1 MATTTTLQ
9 SASDVSSMKNT
20 MMDNINNDTMDKSK
34 SNKMSPPPPP
44 PPPTVNSNPGTSYPE
59 PVPSM
64 EKQLS
69 STPFWINDPL
79 VLFKREE
86 IMDIW
91 PAPLMSIEQKLNA
104 ISRIVI
110 LLSILGFLI
119 TKNVNILFTGTITL
133 AIFVMM
139 YKLQYQG
146 QYDEKNGGNKDNS
159 SNDNNNGNDK
169 KEGFINSTFSNDPT
183 NNQNNQLE
191 RSKYSKPRGIL
202 KPTMT
207 TPTVTNPMMNV
218 LLPEIAYNPER
229 NQAAPAYNP
238 KIEKEINH
246 TTEVA
251 TVLDFEPKTLTEAE
265 KLRKKLFADLGDKYE
280 FDDSMRSFYTN
291 PSTTIPNDQQ
301 AFAEFCYG
309 SMISCKQ
316 GNEFA
321 CQRFNP
327 VLGSVLN

>member
-1 MATTTTLQ
+1 MSNANANATTTLQ
-9 SASDVSSMKNT
+9 SASDLKNGSSTNT
-20 MMDNINNDTMDKSK
+20 M
-34 SNKMSPPPPP
+34 
-44 PPPTVNSNPGTSYPE
+44 PTTNSNTGQNYPE
-59 PVPSM
+59 PVPTM

-69 STPFWINDPL
+69 STPFWINDPT

-86 IMDIW
+86 MMDIW
-91 PAPLMSIEQKLNA
+91 PAPLMSIEQKMNA

-119 TKNVNILFTGTITL
+119 TKNVNIIFTGAVTL

-139 YKLQYQG
+139 YKLQHQEE
-146 QYDEKNGGNKDNS
+146 YDAKNGSSNGNKNG
-159 SNDNNNGNDK
+159 NNNGK
-169 KEGFINSTFSNDPT
+169 KEGFINSKFSNDPT
-183 NNQNNQLE
+183 KNQLE
-191 RSKYSKPRGIL
+191 QSKYSKSRGIL
-202 KPTMT
+202 KPNMT
-207 TPTVTNPMMNV
+207 TPTVANPMMNV
-218 LLPEIAYNPER
+218 LLTEIAYNPER

-251 TVLDFEPKTLTEAE
+251 TVLDFEPRNMTEAE

-291 PSTTIPNDQQ
+291 PNTTIPNDQKG
-301 AFAEFCYG
+301 FAEFCYG
-309 SMISCKQ
+309 SMISCKE

-327 VLGSVLN
+327 VLGSVIN

>member
-1 MATTTTLQ
+1 MATTTTTLQ
-9 SASDVSSMKNT
+9 SASDVSNVTNQMN
-20 MMDNINNDTMDKSK
+20 NQINNIDKSK
-34 SNKMSPPPPP
+34 SKLSNDGGLNAT
-44 PPPTVNSNPGTSYPE
+44 PTTNSNMAISYPE

-64 EKQLS
+64 EKRLS
-69 STPFWINDPL
+69 STQFWINDPL

-86 IMDIW
+86 MMDIW

-119 TKNVNILFTGTITL
+119 TKNVNILFTGAITL

-139 YKLQYQG
+139 YKLQYQE
-146 QYDEKNGGNKDNS
+146 QYDEKNGNSNSGNSNS
-159 SNDNNNGNDK
+159 GNNDR
-169 KEGFINSTFSNDPT
+169 KEGFVNSKMYNV
-183 NNQNNQLE
+183 
-191 RSKYSKPRGIL
+191 L
-202 KPTMT
+202 KPNLT

-229 NQAAPAYNP
+229 NQAAAAYNP
-238 KIEKEINH
+238 KVEKEINH
-246 TTEVA
+246 STEVA

-291 PSTTIPNDQQ
+291 PSTTIPNDQK

-309 SMISCKQ
+309 SMISCKE

-327 VLGSVLN
+327 VLGSVIN

>member
-9 SASDVSSMKNT
+9 SASNVSELKMNAKDNAPNGNDAPNGNVNNT
-20 MMDNINNDTMDKSK
+20 DNLDYPI
-34 SNKMSPPPPP
+34 PA
-44 PPPTVNSNPGTSYPE
+44 PT
-59 PVPSM
+59 M

-79 VLFKREE
+79 VLLKKDEM
-86 IMDIW
+86 MDIW

-110 LLSILGFLI
+110 LLSVLGFLI
-119 TKNVNILFTGTITL
+119 TKNINIIFTGVITL
-133 AIFVMM
+133 AIFVMI
-139 YKLQYQG
+139 YKMQHEEEYNM
-146 QYDEKNGGNKDNS
+146 KNGKNGNKMNDNNS
-159 SNDNNNGNDK
+159 NNNGNNNTSSNSK
-169 KEGFINSTFSNDPT
+169 KEGFVNSKLYTA
-183 NNQNNQLE
+183 
-191 RSKYSKPRGIL
+191 L
-202 KPTMT
+202 KPTLT

-238 KIEKEINH
+238 KVEKDINH

-251 TVLDFEPKTLTEAE
+251 SVLNFEPRTLTEAE

-291 PSTTIPNDQQ
+291 PSTTIPNDQK

-309 SMISCKQ
+309 SMISCKE
-316 GNEFA
+316 GNEHA

-327 VLGSVLN
+327 ILGSVIN

>member
-9 SASDVSSMKNT
+9 SASDVSSMKNAI
-20 MMDNINNDTMDKSK
+20 MDNMNNMSNMDKSK
-34 SNKMSPPPPP
+34 SNKNDGLNAISEINAN
-44 PPPTVNSNPGTSYPE
+44 TGTSYSYPE
-59 PVPSM
+59 PIPNM

-86 IMDIW
+86 MMDVW

-139 YKLQYQG
+139 YKLQYQT
-146 QYDEKNGGNKDNS
+146 QYDEKNGNSDGNDGSYNGSKGNNKG
-159 SNDNNNGNDK
+159 SNDNNDNNDG
-169 KEGFINSTFSNDPT
+169 KEGFVNSKMYN
-183 NNQNNQLE
+183 
-191 RSKYSKPRGIL
+191 IL
-202 KPTMT
+202 KPNLT
-207 TPTVTNPMMNV
+207 TPTIANPMMNV

-229 NQAAPAYNP
+229 KQAAPAYNP
-238 KIEKEINH
+238 KVEKEINH
-246 TTEVA
+246 STQIA
-251 TVLDFEPKTLTEAE
+251 TVLDFKPKNLTEGE

-291 PSTTIPNDQQ
+291 PSTTIPNDQK

-309 SMISCKQ
+309 SMISCKE

>member
-1 MATTTTLQ
+1 MSNANANATTTLQ
-9 SASDVSSMKNT
+9 SASDLKSGLNT
-20 MMDNINNDTMDKSK
+20 NA
-34 SNKMSPPPPP
+34 
-44 PPPTVNSNPGTSYPE
+44 GTNYPE
-59 PVPSM
+59 PVPTM

-69 STPFWINDPL
+69 STPFWINDPT

-86 IMDIW
+86 MMDIW
-91 PAPLMSIEQKLNA
+91 PAPLMSIEQKMNA

-119 TKNVNILFTGTITL
+119 TKNVNIILTGAITL

-139 YKLQYQG
+139 YKLQHQEE
-146 QYDEKNGGNKDNS
+146 YDAKNGGNKDNG
-159 SNDNNNGNDK
+159 NNNGNNGNDK
-169 KEGFINSTFSNDPT
+169 KEGFINSAFLNDPT
-183 NNQNNQLE
+183 NSELE
-191 RSKYSKPRGIL
+191 YSKYSKPRGVL
-202 KPTMT
+202 KPNMT

-218 LLPEIAYNPER
+218 LLTEIAYDPER

-251 TVLDFEPKTLTEAE
+251 TVLDFEPRTITEAE

-291 PSTTIPNDQQ
+291 PNTTIPNDQKG
-301 AFAEFCYG
+301 FAEFCYG
-309 SMISCKQ
+309 SMISCKE

-327 VLGSVLN
+327 VLGSVIN

>member
-1 MATTTTLQ
+1 MSNANATTTLQ
-9 SASDVSSMKNT
+9 SASDLKNGSSTNT
-20 MMDNINNDTMDKSK
+20 M
-34 SNKMSPPPPP
+34 
-44 PPPTVNSNPGTSYPE
+44 PTTNSNMALSYPE

-64 EKQLS
+64 EKRLS
-69 STPFWINDPL
+69 STQFWINDPL

-86 IMDIW
+86 MMDIW

-119 TKNVNILFTGTITL
+119 TKNVNILFTGAITL
-133 AIFVMM
+133 AIFVML
-139 YKLQYQG
+139 YKLQYQE
-146 QYDEKNGGNKDNS
+146 QYDEKNGNNNSNNDNSNKDN
-159 SNDNNNGNDK
+159 NDR
-169 KEGFINSTFSNDPT
+169 KEGFVNSKIYNV
-183 NNQNNQLE
+183 
-191 RSKYSKPRGIL
+191 L
-202 KPTMT
+202 KPNLT

-229 NQAAPAYNP
+229 KQAALAYNP
-238 KIEKEINH
+238 KVEKEINH
-246 TTEVA
+246 STEVA
-251 TVLDFEPKTLTEAE
+251 TVLDFEPKTLTEGE

-291 PSTTIPNDQQ
+291 PSTTIPNDQK

-309 SMISCKQ
+309 SMISCKE

-327 VLGSVLN
+327 VLGSVIN

>member
-1 MATTTTLQ
+1 MAL
-9 SASDVSSMKNT
+9 
-20 MMDNINNDTMDKSK
+20 
-34 SNKMSPPPPP
+34 
-44 PPPTVNSNPGTSYPE
+44 SYPE

-69 STPFWINDPL
+69 STQFWINDPL

-139 YKLQYQG
+139 YKLQYQE
-146 QYDEKNGGNKDNS
+146 QYDVR
-159 SNDNNNGNDK
+159 NGNSDNDKK
-169 KEGFINSTFSNDPT
+169 KEGFTNSTFNEPI
-183 NNQNNQLE
+183 NNQME
-191 RSKYSKPRGIL
+191 YSKPRSVL
-202 KPTMT
+202 KPNLT
-207 TPTVTNPMMNV
+207 TPTVANPMMNV
-218 LLPEIAYNPER
+218 LLPEIAYNPQR
-229 NQAAPAYNP
+229 KQAALAYNP
-238 KIEKEINH
+238 KVEKEINH

-251 TVLDFEPKTLTEAE
+251 TVLDFEPKNLTEAE

-291 PSTTIPNDQQ
+291 PSTTIPNDQK

-309 SMISCKQ
+309 SMISCKE

-327 VLGSVLN
+327 VLGSVIN

>member
-1 MATTTTLQ
+1 MSSANATTTTLQ
-9 SASDVSSMKNT
+9 SASDLKSGLNT
-20 MMDNINNDTMDKSK
+20 NAMM
-34 SNKMSPPPPP
+34 
-44 PPPTVNSNPGTSYPE
+44 PTTNSNAGINYPE
-59 PVPSM
+59 PIPTM

-69 STPFWINDPL
+69 STPFWINDPT

-86 IMDIW
+86 MMDIW
-91 PAPLMSIEQKLNA
+91 PAPLMSIEQKMNA

-119 TKNVNILFTGTITL
+119 TKNINIIFTGAITL
-133 AIFVMM
+133 AVFVMM
-139 YKLQYQG
+139 YKLQHQEE
-146 QYDEKNGGNKDNS
+146 YDAKNGGNGNNS
-159 SNDNNNGNDK
+159 NNGKNTNNDNNNGNDNNGNDR
-169 KEGFINSTFSNDPT
+169 KEGFVNS
-183 NNQNNQLE
+183 
-191 RSKYSKPRGIL
+191 KMRGAL
-202 KPTMT
+202 KPNVT

-218 LLPEIAYNPER
+218 LLPEIAYDPER
-229 NQAAPAYNP
+229 NQAALAYDP
-238 KIEKEINH
+238 KVEKEINH

-251 TVLDFEPKTLTEAE
+251 TVLDFEPKTMTEAE

-291 PSTTIPNDQQ
+291 PSTTIPNDQK

-309 SMISCKQ
+309 SMISCKE

-327 VLGSVLN
+327 VLGSVIN

>member
-1 MATTTTLQ
+1 MATTTTTTLQ
-9 SASDVSSMKNT
+9 SASDVSNDIMNN
-20 MMDNINNDTMDKSK
+20 MNNIDKSK
-34 SNKMSPPPPP
+34 SNKNDGLNAM
-44 PPPTVNSNPGTSYPE
+44 PTTNSSMALSYPE

-64 EKQLS
+64 EKRLS
-69 STPFWINDPL
+69 STQFWINDPL

-110 LLSILGFLI
+110 ILSILGFLI
-119 TKNVNILFTGTITL
+119 TKNVNILFTGAITL

-139 YKLQYQG
+139 YKLQYQE
-146 QYDEKNGGNKDNS
+146 QYDEKNGNSNS
-159 SNDNNNGNDK
+159 SNSNSNNSNSNNSNSNNSNSNNSNSSNNGNNDK
-169 KEGFINSTFSNDPT
+169 KEGFVNSKMYNV
-183 NNQNNQLE
+183 
-191 RSKYSKPRGIL
+191 L
-202 KPTMT
+202 KPSFT

-229 NQAAPAYNP
+229 KQAAPAYNP
-238 KIEKEINH
+238 KVEKEINH

-251 TVLDFEPKTLTEAE
+251 TILDFEPRTITEAE

-280 FDDSMRSFYTN
+280 FDDSMRNFYTN
-291 PSTTIPNDQQ
+291 PSTTIPNDQK

-309 SMISCKQ
+309 SMISCKE

-327 VLGSVLN
+327 VLGSVIN

>member
-1 MATTTTLQ
+1 MSNANITTTLQ
-9 SASDVSSMKNT
+9 SASDLKNGL
-20 MMDNINNDTMDKSK
+20 NAL
-34 SNKMSPPPPP
+34 
-44 PPPTVNSNPGTSYPE
+44 PTINSNAGINYPE
-59 PVPSM
+59 PVPTM

-91 PAPLMSIEQKLNA
+91 PAPLMSIEQKMNA

-119 TKNVNILFTGTITL
+119 TKNVNILFTGAITL
-133 AIFVMM
+133 AVFVMM
-139 YKLQYQG
+139 YKLQHQEE
-146 QYDEKNGGNKDNS
+146 YDAKNGGNGNDAGNGNS
-159 SNDNNNGNDK
+159 GNDK
-169 KEGFINSTFSNDPT
+169 KKEGFTNSTFNEPI
-183 NNQNNQLE
+183 NNQME
-191 RSKYSKPRGIL
+191 YSKPRGVL
-202 KPTMT
+202 KPNLMT
-207 TPTVTNPMMNV
+207 TPTVANPMMNV

-229 NQAAPAYNP
+229 KQAALAYNP
-238 KIEKEINH
+238 KVEKEINH
-246 TTEVA
+246 SAEVA

-291 PSTTIPNDQQ
+291 PSTTIPNDQK

-309 SMISCKQ
+309 SMISCKE

-327 VLGSVLN
+327 VLGSVIN

>member
-1 MATTTTLQ
+1 MATTTTTTLQ
-9 SASDVSSMKNT
+9 SASDVSNDMNET
-20 MMDNINNDTMDKSK
+20 NQMNNIDKSK
-34 SNKMSPPPPP
+34 SNKNDGLNVM
-44 PPPTVNSNPGTSYPE
+44 PTTNSNIALSYPE
-59 PVPSM
+59 PAPSM
-64 EKQLS
+64 EKRLS
-69 STPFWINDPL
+69 STQFWINDPL

-119 TKNVNILFTGTITL
+119 TKNVNILFTGAITL

-139 YKLQYQG
+139 YKLQYQE
-146 QYDEKNGGNKDNS
+146 QYNEKNGNS
-159 SNDNNNGNDK
+159 NNSNSNNGNNDK
-169 KEGFINSTFSNDPT
+169 KEGFVNSKMYNV
-183 NNQNNQLE
+183 
-191 RSKYSKPRGIL
+191 L
-202 KPTMT
+202 KPSFT

-218 LLPEIAYNPER
+218 LLTEIAYNPQR
-229 NQAAPAYNP
+229 KQAAPAYNP
-238 KIEKEINH
+238 KVEKEINH
-246 TTEVA
+246 STEVA
-251 TVLDFEPKTLTEAE
+251 TVLDFEPKTLTEGE

-291 PSTTIPNDQQ
+291 PSTTIPNDQK

-309 SMISCKQ
+309 SMISCKE

-327 VLGSVLN
+327 VLGSVIN

>member
-1 MATTTTLQ
+1 MSITTTLQ
-9 SASDVSSMKNT
+9 SASDVSSMKNV
-20 MMDNINNDTMDKSK
+20 MMDNMNSINNMDKSK
-34 SNKMSPPPPP
+34 SNKNDGLNVMPSSA
-44 PPPTVNSNPGTSYPE
+44 NSNMTLSYPE
-59 PVPSM
+59 PVPRM

-69 STPFWINDPL
+69 STPFWINDPT
-79 VLFKREE
+79 VLFDKEE
-86 IMDIW
+86 MMDIW
-91 PAPLMSIEQKLNA
+91 PAPLMSVEQKMNA

-119 TKNVNILFTGTITL
+119 TKNVNILFTGAITL

-146 QYDEKNGGNKDNS
+146 QYDEKNGKSDDSNGGNDDKNNTNKSNNDNS
-159 SNDNNNGNDK
+159 K
-169 KEGFINSTFSNDPT
+169 KEGFVNSKMYTV
-183 NNQNNQLE
+183 
-191 RSKYSKPRGIL
+191 L
-202 KPTMT
+202 KPNLT

-218 LLPEIAYNPER
+218 LLPEIAYHPER
-229 NQAAPAYNP
+229 NQAAPAYNS
-238 KIEKEINH
+238 KVEKEINH
-246 TTEVA
+246 STQVA
-251 TVLDFEPKTLTEAE
+251 TVLDFEPKNLTEGE

-291 PSTTIPNDQQ
+291 PSTTIPNDQK

-309 SMISCKQ
+309 SMISCKE

-327 VLGSVLN
+327 VLGSVIN

>member
-1 MATTTTLQ
+1 MSNANANATTTLQ
-9 SASDVSSMKNT
+9 SASDLKTGVNATNT
-20 MMDNINNDTMDKSK
+20 MPAT
-34 SNKMSPPPPP
+34 
-44 PPPTVNSNPGTSYPE
+44 NSNAGTNYPE
-59 PVPSM
+59 PVTTM

-69 STPFWINDPL
+69 STPFWINDPT

-86 IMDIW
+86 MMDIW

-119 TKNVNILFTGTITL
+119 TKNVNIILTGAITL

-139 YKLQYQG
+139 YKLQHQEE
-146 QYDEKNGGNKDNS
+146 YDAKNGGNGNKDNN
-159 SNDNNNGNDK
+159 SNSNDK
-169 KEGFINSTFSNDPT
+169 KEGFINSAFFNDPTPT
-183 NNQNNQLE
+183 NNQLE
-191 RSKYSKPRGIL
+191 YSKYSKPRGVL
-202 KPTMT
+202 KPNMT

-218 LLPEIAYNPER
+218 LLTEIAYDPER
-229 NQAAPAYNP
+229 NQAARAYNP

-251 TVLDFEPKTLTEAE
+251 TVLDFEPRTITEAE

-291 PSTTIPNDQQ
+291 PSTTIPNDQK
-301 AFAEFCYG
+301 AFAELCYG
-309 SMISCKQ
+309 SMISCKE

-327 VLGSVLN
+327 VLGSVIN

>member
-1 MATTTTLQ
+1 MSNANATTTLQ
-9 SASDVSSMKNT
+9 SASDLKNV
-20 MMDNINNDTMDKSK
+20 
-34 SNKMSPPPPP
+34 
-44 PPPTVNSNPGTSYPE
+44 PTTNSNAGTNYPQ
-59 PVPSM
+59 PVPTM

-69 STPFWINDPL
+69 STPFWINDPT

-86 IMDIW
+86 MMDIW
-91 PAPLMSIEQKLNA
+91 PAPLMSIEQKMNA

-119 TKNVNILFTGTITL
+119 TKNVNILLTGAITL

-139 YKLQYQG
+139 YKLQHQEE
-146 QYDEKNGGNKDNS
+146 YDAKNGGN
-159 SNDNNNGNDK
+159 SNDNGAGNSVKNSNDK
-169 KEGFINSTFSNDPT
+169 KEGFVNSTFNEPT
-183 NNQNNQLE
+183 NT
-191 RSKYSKPRGIL
+191 RSGL
-202 KPTMT
+202 KPIMTM
-207 TPTVTNPMMNV
+207 PTVTNPMMNV
-218 LLPEIAYNPER
+218 LLTEIAYDPER
-229 NQAAPAYNP
+229 NKAAPSYNP

-251 TVLDFEPKTLTEAE
+251 TVLDFEPRTITEAE

-291 PSTTIPNDQQ
+291 PNTTIPNDQKG
-301 AFAEFCYG
+301 FAEFCYG
-309 SMISCKQ
+309 SMVSCKE

-327 VLGSVLN
+327 VLGGVIN

>member
-9 SASDVSSMKNT
+9 SASDVSSMKNI
-20 MMDNINNDTMDKSK
+20 MMDNMNNDTMDKSK
-34 SNKMSPPPPP
+34 SNKTSPPPPQL
-44 PPPTVNSNPGTSYPE
+44 PPTVNSNSGTSYPE

-86 IMDIW
+86 MMDIW

-119 TKNVNILFTGTITL
+119 TNNMNILFTGIITL

-139 YKLQYQG
+139 YKLQYQS
-146 QYDEKNGGNKDNS
+146 QYDEKNGNNDGGNNG
-159 SNDNNNGNDK
+159 NNNGNNGGNK
-169 KEGFINSTFSNDPT
+169 KEGFVNSKMYD
-183 NNQNNQLE
+183 
-191 RSKYSKPRGIL
+191 IL
-202 KPTMT
+202 KPNFT

-218 LLPEIAYNPER
+218 LLPEIAYNAER
-229 NQAAPAYNP
+229 NQAAPAYNS
-238 KIEKEINH
+238 KVEKDINH
-246 TTEVA
+246 STQVA
-251 TVLDFEPKTLTEAE
+251 TVLDFEPKTLTEGE

-291 PSTTIPNDQQ
+291 PNTTIPNDQKG
-301 AFAEFCYG
+301 FAEFCYG
-309 SMISCKQ
+309 SMISCKES
-316 GNEFA
+316 NEFA

>member
-1 MATTTTLQ
+1 MATTTTTLQ
-9 SASDVSSMKNT
+9 SASDVSNVTNQMNSQLN
-20 MMDNINNDTMDKSK
+20 NIDKSK
-34 SNKMSPPPPP
+34 SKLSNDGGLNAT
-44 PPPTVNSNPGTSYPE
+44 PTTNSNMAISYPE

-64 EKQLS
+64 EKRLS
-69 STPFWINDPL
+69 STQFWINDPL
-79 VLFKREE
+79 ALFKREE

-119 TKNVNILFTGTITL
+119 TKNVNILFTGAITL

-139 YKLQYQG
+139 YKLQYQE
-146 QYDEKNGGNKDNS
+146 QYDEKNGNSNSGNSNS
-159 SNDNNNGNDK
+159 GNSNSGNSNSGNDR
-169 KEGFINSTFSNDPT
+169 KEGFVNSKMYNV
-183 NNQNNQLE
+183 
-191 RSKYSKPRGIL
+191 L
-202 KPTMT
+202 KPNLT

-229 NQAAPAYNP
+229 NQAALAYNP
-238 KIEKEINH
+238 KVEKEINH
-246 TTEVA
+246 STEVA

-291 PSTTIPNDQQ
+291 PSTTIPNDQK

-309 SMISCKQ
+309 SMISCKE

-327 VLGSVLN
+327 VLGSVIN

>member
-1 MATTTTLQ
+1 MSNANSTTTLQ
-9 SASDVSSMKNT
+9 SASDLKNGSST
-20 MMDNINNDTMDKSK
+20 T
-34 SNKMSPPPPP
+34 
-44 PPPTVNSNPGTSYPE
+44 NSNAGTNYPQ
-59 PVPSM
+59 PVPTM

-69 STPFWINDPL
+69 STPFWINDPA
-79 VLFKREE
+79 VLLKKEE
-86 IMDIW
+86 MMDIW
-91 PAPLMSIEQKLNA
+91 PAPLMSIEQKMNA

-119 TKNVNILFTGTITL
+119 TKNVNILLTGGITL

-139 YKLQYQG
+139 YKLQHQEE
-146 QYDEKNGGNKDNS
+146 YDAKNGGNGSNGKNS
-159 SNDNNNGNDK
+159 NNGNPNNNNNNNNGNNDR
-169 KEGFINSTFSNDPT
+169 KEGFVNSKMYNV
-183 NNQNNQLE
+183 
-191 RSKYSKPRGIL
+191 L
-202 KPTMT
+202 KPNLT

-229 NQAAPAYNP
+229 NQAAPAYDP
-238 KIEKEINH
+238 KVEKEINH

-251 TVLDFEPKTLTEAE
+251 TVLDFEPRTITEAE

-291 PSTTIPNDQQ
+291 PSTTIPNDQK

-309 SMISCKQ
+309 SMISCKE

-327 VLGSVLN
+327 VLGSVIN

>member
-1 MATTTTLQ
+1 MSTTTLQ
-9 SASDVSSMKNT
+9 SASDVSSIKNVI
-20 MMDNINNDTMDKSK
+20 MDYTNGNNTNHDNFDK
-34 SNKMSPPPPP
+34 NK
-44 PPPTVNSNPGTSYPE
+44 NSNGNTYSIPATT
-59 PVPSM
+59 M

-69 STPFWINDPL
+69 STPFWVNDPMI
-79 VLFKREE
+79 LFNRDE

-110 LLSILGFLI
+110 LLSVLGFLI
-119 TKNVNILFTGTITL
+119 TKNINILFTGLITL
-133 AIFVMM
+133 AIFVMI
-139 YKLQYQG
+139 YKMQHQEEYNI
-146 QYDEKNGGNKDNS
+146 KNSKNSNNGNN
-159 SNDNNNGNDK
+159 NDNNDANDKTSK
-169 KEGFINSTFSNDPT
+169 KEGFVNS
-183 NNQNNQLE
+183 
-191 RSKYSKPRGIL
+191 KMYAAL
-202 KPTMT
+202 KSTMT

-238 KIEKEINH
+238 KVEKDINH
-246 TTEVA
+246 TTETA
-251 TVLDFEPKTLTEAE
+251 AVLNFEPKTLTEAE

-291 PSTTIPNDQQ
+291 PNTTIPNDQK

-309 SMISCKQ
+309 SMISCKE
-316 GNEFA
+316 GNEHA

-327 VLGSVLN
+327 VLGSVIN

>member
-1 MATTTTLQ
+1 MSTTTTTQ
-9 SASDVSSMKNT
+9 SASDVSLSLADT
-20 MMDNINNDTMDKSK
+20 INSMDKGK
-34 SNKMSPPPPP
+34 SNKNDDLN
-44 PPPTVNSNPGTSYPE
+44 TNSNTGITANYSYPQ

-64 EKQLS
+64 DKELS
-69 STPFWINDPL
+69 STPFWVNDPT

-86 IMDIW
+86 MMDIW

-110 LLSILGFLI
+110 LLTLLGFLI
-119 TKNVNILFTGTITL
+119 TKNINILFTGAITL

-139 YKLQYQG
+139 YKLQYQEE
-146 QYDEKNGGNKDNS
+146 YDAKNGAKNK
-159 SNDNNNGNDK
+159 NNNTNNTNNENGKN
-169 KEGFINSTFSNDPT
+169 KEGFVNSKMYTA
-183 NNQNNQLE
+183 
-191 RSKYSKPRGIL
+191 L
-202 KPTMT
+202 KPNLT
-207 TPTVTNPMMNV
+207 TPSVTNPMMNV
-218 LLPEIAYNPER
+218 LLPEIAYDPER

-238 KIEKEINH
+238 EVEKEINH
-246 TTEVA
+246 STQVA
-251 TVLDFEPKTLTEAE
+251 TVLDFEPRTLTEAE

-291 PSTTIPNDQQ
+291 PSTTIPNDQK

-309 SMISCKQ
+309 SMISCKE

-327 VLGSVLN
+327 RLGSVMN

>member
-1 MATTTTLQ
+1 MSNANATTTLQ
-9 SASDVSSMKNT
+9 SASDLKNGSSTNT
-20 MMDNINNDTMDKSK
+20 M
-34 SNKMSPPPPP
+34 
-44 PPPTVNSNPGTSYPE
+44 PTTNSNMALSYPE

-64 EKQLS
+64 EKRLS
-69 STPFWINDPL
+69 STQFWINDPL

-86 IMDIW
+86 MMDIW

-119 TKNVNILFTGTITL
+119 TKNVNILFTGAITL

-139 YKLQYQG
+139 YKLQYQE
-146 QYDEKNGGNKDNS
+146 QYDEKNGNNNSNNDNS
-159 SNDNNNGNDK
+159 NKGNNDR
-169 KEGFINSTFSNDPT
+169 KEGFVNSKIYNV
-183 NNQNNQLE
+183 
-191 RSKYSKPRGIL
+191 L
-202 KPTMT
+202 KPNLT
-207 TPTVTNPMMNV
+207 TPTVANPMMNV
-218 LLPEIAYNPER
+218 LLPEIAYNPQR
-229 NQAAPAYNP
+229 KQAALAYNP
-238 KIEKEINH
+238 KVEKEINH
-246 TTEVA
+246 STEVA
-251 TVLDFEPKTLTEAE
+251 TVLDFEPKTLTEGE

-291 PSTTIPNDQQ
+291 PSTTIPNDQK

-309 SMISCKQ
+309 SMISCKE

-327 VLGSVLN
+327 VLGSVIN

>member
-1 MATTTTLQ
+1 MSNANATTTLQ
-9 SASDVSSMKNT
+9 SASDLKNV
-20 MMDNINNDTMDKSK
+20 
-34 SNKMSPPPPP
+34 
-44 PPPTVNSNPGTSYPE
+44 PTTNSNAGTNYPE
-59 PVPSM
+59 PVPTM

-69 STPFWINDPL
+69 STPFWINDPT

-86 IMDIW
+86 MMDIW
-91 PAPLMSIEQKLNA
+91 PAPLMSIEQKMNA

-119 TKNVNILFTGTITL
+119 TKNVNILLTGAITL

-139 YKLQYQG
+139 YKLQHQEE
-146 QYDEKNGGNKDNS
+146 YDAKNGGN
-159 SNDNNNGNDK
+159 SNDNGSNDNGAGNSVKNSNDK
-169 KEGFINSTFSNDPT
+169 KEGFVNSTFNEPT
-183 NNQNNQLE
+183 NT
-191 RSKYSKPRGIL
+191 RSGL
-202 KPTMT
+202 KPIMTM
-207 TPTVTNPMMNV
+207 PTVTNPMMNV
-218 LLPEIAYNPER
+218 LLTEIAYDPER
-229 NQAAPAYNP
+229 NQAAPSYNP

-251 TVLDFEPKTLTEAE
+251 TVLDFEPRTITEAE

-291 PSTTIPNDQQ
+291 PNTTIPNDQKG
-301 AFAEFCYG
+301 FAEFCYG
-309 SMISCKQ
+309 SMVSCKE

-327 VLGSVLN
+327 VLGGVIN

>member
-1 MATTTTLQ
+1 MSSANANATTTLQ
-9 SASDVSSMKNT
+9 SASELKSGSSTNATNAMVPAT
-20 MMDNINNDTMDKSK
+20 
-34 SNKMSPPPPP
+34 
-44 PPPTVNSNPGTSYPE
+44 NSNAGTNYPE
-59 PVPSM
+59 PVPTM

-69 STPFWINDPL
+69 STPFWINDPT

-86 IMDIW
+86 MMDIW
-91 PAPLMSIEQKLNA
+91 PAPLMSIEQKMNA

-119 TKNVNILFTGTITL
+119 TKNVNILLTGAITL

-139 YKLQYQG
+139 YKLQHQEE
-146 QYDEKNGGNKDNS
+146 YDAKNGGNKDS
-159 SNDNNNGNDK
+159 GSNDTGAGNSVKNSNDK
-169 KEGFINSTFSNDPT
+169 KEGFVNSTFNEPT
-183 NNQNNQLE
+183 NTRN
-191 RSKYSKPRGIL
+191 GL
-202 KPTMT
+202 KPIMT
-207 TPTVTNPMMNV
+207 IPTVANPMMNV
-218 LLPEIAYNPER
+218 LLTEIAYDPER
-229 NQAAPAYNP
+229 NKAALAYNP

-251 TVLDFEPKTLTEAE
+251 TVLDFEPRTITEAE

-291 PSTTIPNDQQ
+291 PNTTIPNDQK

-309 SMISCKQ
+309 SMISCKE

-327 VLGSVLN
+327 VLGSVIN

>member
-1 MATTTTLQ
+1 MSNANANATTTLQ
-9 SASDVSSMKNT
+9 SASDLKNGLKTNT
-20 MMDNINNDTMDKSK
+20 MM
-34 SNKMSPPPPP
+34 
-44 PPPTVNSNPGTSYPE
+44 PTTNSNAGTNYPE

-69 STPFWINDPL
+69 STPFWINDPT

-86 IMDIW
+86 MMDIW
-91 PAPLMSIEQKLNA
+91 PAPLMSIEQKMNA

-119 TKNVNILFTGTITL
+119 TKNVNILLTGAITL

-139 YKLQYQG
+139 YKLQHQEE
-146 QYDEKNGGNKDNS
+146 YDAKNGGN
-159 SNDNNNGNDK
+159 NNNSNDK

-191 RSKYSKPRGIL
+191 HSKYSKSRGIL

-309 SMISCKQ
+309 SMISCKE

>member
-1 MATTTTLQ
+1 MSNANATTTLQ
-9 SASDVSSMKNT
+9 SASDLKNV
-20 MMDNINNDTMDKSK
+20 
-34 SNKMSPPPPP
+34 
-44 PPPTVNSNPGTSYPE
+44 PTTNSNAGTNYPE
-59 PVPSM
+59 PVPTM

-69 STPFWINDPL
+69 STPFWINDPT

-86 IMDIW
+86 MMDIW
-91 PAPLMSIEQKLNA
+91 PAPLMSIEQKMNA

-119 TKNVNILFTGTITL
+119 TKNVNILLTGAITL

-139 YKLQYQG
+139 YKLQHQEE
-146 QYDEKNGGNKDNS
+146 YDAKNGGN
-159 SNDNNNGNDK
+159 SNDNGSNDNGAGNSVKNSNDI
-169 KEGFINSTFSNDPT
+169 KEGFVNSTFNEPT
-183 NNQNNQLE
+183 NT
-191 RSKYSKPRGIL
+191 RSGL
-202 KPTMT
+202 KPIMTM
-207 TPTVTNPMMNV
+207 PTVTNPMMNV
-218 LLPEIAYNPER
+218 LLTEIAYDPER
-229 NQAAPAYNP
+229 NQAAPSYNP

-251 TVLDFEPKTLTEAE
+251 TVLDFEPRTITEAE

-291 PSTTIPNDQQ
+291 PNTTIPNDQKG
-301 AFAEFCYG
+301 FAEFCYG
-309 SMISCKQ
+309 SMVSCKE

-327 VLGSVLN
+327 VLGGVIN